1 MYGNPSTDVSS
12 DTAKPQPTVAMQAAL
27 NILGYTCYHSIQ
39 FFNNV
44 RDCAMW
50 NEAMDAKFRGQGR
63 PFTRADWDQL
73 LGHCSAVSSDPPAVA
88 FAEDLIAAYPDAKVV
103 LVEREVESWYK
114 SFDANVIEPMWNKL
128 INLIAA
134 CDPFLLGPVA
144 ACHHRWA
151 RWWLGA
157 TGKKEMQAKA
167 RDKYREHYA
176 LVRKVTPPGML
187 LEYRMGDGWEP
198 LCEFLGKPVPD
209 VPFPRRNDEAVH
221 KEQMA
226 VIVRKGLRNVLRRA
240 TTVVVGP
247 LLGIVLAWWLWG
259 SKLSTTVRFWQD
271 QSGDRPLAV
280 R

>member
-1 MYGNPSTDVSS
+1 
-12 DTAKPQPTVAMQAAL
+12 MQAAL

-103 LVEREVESWYK
+103 LVERDIESWYK

-134 CDPFLLGPVA
+134 CDPFLGPVA

-176 LVRKVTPPGML
+176 LVRRVTPPGML

-198 LCEFLGKPVPD
+198 LCEFLGKQVPD
-209 VPFPRRNDEAVH
+209 VPFPRRNDEAAH
-221 KEQMA
+221 REQLA
-226 VIVRKGLRNVLRRA
+226 VIVRKGLWNGLRRA
-240 TTVVVGP
+240 TTVVAGP

-259 SKLSTTVRFWQD
+259 SKLSTTVHFWQD
-271 QSGDRPLAV
+271 ESGDRPLAV

>member
-1 MYGNPSTDVSS
+1 
-12 DTAKPQPTVAMQAAL
+12 
-27 NILGYTCYHSIQ
+27 
-39 FFNNV
+39 
-44 RDCAMW
+44 MW

-103 LVEREVESWYK
+103 LVERDIESWYK
-114 SFDANVIEPMWNKL
+114 SFDANVIEPMWNKF

-134 CDPFLLGPVA
+134 CDPFLGPVA

-157 TGKKEMQAKA
+157 TGKKEMLAKA

-176 LVRKVTPPGML
+176 LVRRVTPPGML

-198 LCEFLGKPVPD
+198 LCEFLGKQVPD
-209 VPFPRRNDEAVH
+209 VPFPRRNDEAAH
-221 KEQMA
+221 REQLA
-226 VIVRKGLRNVLRRA
+226 VIVRKGLWNGLRRA
-240 TTVVVGP
+240 TTVVAGP

-259 SKLSTTVRFWQD
+259 SKLSTTVHFWQD
-271 QSGDRPLAV
+271 ESGDRPLAV